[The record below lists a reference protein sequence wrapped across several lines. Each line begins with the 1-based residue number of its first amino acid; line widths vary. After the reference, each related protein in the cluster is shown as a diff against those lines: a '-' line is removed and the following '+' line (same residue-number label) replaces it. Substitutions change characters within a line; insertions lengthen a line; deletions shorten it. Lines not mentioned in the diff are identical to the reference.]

1 MALCVN
7 PPVDGLP
14 LPYRPV
20 KVSVYDPPGVLLA
33 VVIVAV
39 VVFDAEPLSVTE
51 LGETAHVEPAGAAP
65 QVRDTVPAKQF
76 TGVKVTVYVVLPPG
90 ETFSVE
96 GLAETAKS
104 TTFCGI

>member
-1 MALCVN
+1 
-7 PPVDGLP
+7 
-14 LPYRPV
+14 V

-65 QVRDTVPAKQF
+65 QVRDTVPAK
-76 TGVKVTVYVVLPPG
+76 
-90 ETFSVE
+90 
-96 GLAETAKS
+96 
-104 TTFCGI
+104 